1 MVVVLWRQENHWVS
15 STCFHVSLWGWD
27 TCVNVCQPSWSE
39 FPQLFISFFHFWPIF
54 SPFFEGGSGQALS
67 QAALD
72 KVNVKLTA
80 KITTHPP
87 PNANQSWP
95 PTNPLHCHQPPVTAT
110 HYQSTPPTMT
120 HWIWEVRNF
129 QGEKVQK
136 NFLVPNELKSPKN
149 NTSFYF
155 FFPLRGGGL
164 VGQTLRWNFH

>member
-1 MVVVLWRQENHWVS
+1 MEISTKGWVGGS
-15 STCFHVSLWGWD
+15 GGG
-27 TCVNVCQPSWSE
+27 Q
-39 FPQLFISFFHFWPIF
+39 FPLKKIKKHAFKIHFRPFWAILDQLFFHPYR
-54 SPFFEGGSGQALS
+54 EGGSGQALS

-136 NFLVPNELKSPKN
+136 KFLVPNELKSPKN

-155 FFPLRGGGL
+155 FF
-164 VGQTLRWNFH
+164 H